1 MVKTV
6 FDLFREKKM
15 SPVFFSSVFAFK
27 QVKEQILLLVQP
39 LKMLNK
45 KFCAHFQNF
54 LRPCD
59 K

>member
-6 FDLFREKKM
+6 FDLKREKPKKNWG
-15 SPVFFSSVFAFK
+15 FSSVFAFK
-27 QVKEQILLLVQP
+27 LAKEQKNCP
-39 LKMLNK
+39 
-45 KFCAHFQNF
+45 NF